1 MDDDLLRVML
11 DPVWFSANQLL
22 KQDSSLDEF
31 NVNVNNRGEENV
43 FSLLRDTAEDVRI
56 SGFVT
61 RWAPIVLDGT
71 PISFPLKCSGHF
83 PYLDMIYSA

>member
-1 MDDDLLRVML
+1 MTICYGSCWIPFGFLPIDSNK
-11 DPVWFSANQLL
+11 DP
-22 KQDSSLDEF
+22 SLDEF